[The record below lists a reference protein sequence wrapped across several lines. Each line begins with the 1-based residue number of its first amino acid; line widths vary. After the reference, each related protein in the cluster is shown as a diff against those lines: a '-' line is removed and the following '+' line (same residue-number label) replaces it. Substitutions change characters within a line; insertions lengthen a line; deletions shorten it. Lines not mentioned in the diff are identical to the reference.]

1 MNFPKSN
8 KHIPKLLF
16 FFEELLH
23 KNRTKHVFF
32 ISLGQKACASNMNHG
47 LVPPTKK
54 NSNLYK
60 NCTKNPFDIMIL
72 IWPRV

>member
-1 MNFPKSN
+1 MFSLY
-8 KHIPKLLF
+8 LLA
-16 FFEELLH
+16 
-23 KNRTKHVFF
+23 K
-32 ISLGQKACASNMNHG
+32 KACVSNMNHG

-72 IWPRV
+72 IWPKV